1 MMVNELEVMISGN
14 KAGVLRQGTDGSLSF
29 QYLRD
34 YRGVPLS
41 SAMPLS
47 TQIYKDKIIRPYLW
61 GLLPE
66 DPNTRKYVA
75 AEAEVSYN
83 NPFALLSFI
92 GLDCPGA
99 VQFYVS
105 DTQITHEEHLIP
117 INEGDIA
124 SRLARSR
131 SNESS
136 WIADNEHWSLGGQ
149 QNKFALRK
157 NKNEWFICEGTA
169 ATTHILKSG
178 VRELAHQALNE
189 YICMRL
195 AAECGIDTAQVEYV
209 EFEGREGVEPA
220 IVVERYDRLITK
232 QHVVRLHQ
240 EDLCQALG
248 CLPDN
253 KYAMYGGPTSIDVI
267 QLLMSTGSTAANNV
281 ARFLQMLFFNYL
293 IAATDGHAK
302 NYSLMLNVSGDH
314 RLAPMYD
321 VASIAPYI
329 ERAQWNIKP
338 PKLAMS
344 IGGENRVGH
353 LTANHLHKFVEQC
366 DLGKMGIT
374 GERCRELIMLYADL
388 IPKKLSDIFDE
399 IEDTQSALAARELR
413 ACMEEP
419 IAISCKRSKERL
431 LD

>member
-1 MMVNELEVMISGN
+1 MSIYACVW
-14 KAGVLRQGTDGSLSF
+14 Q
-29 QYLRD
+29 Q
-34 YRGVPLS
+34 
-41 SAMPLS
+41 SA
-47 TQIYKDKIIRPYLW
+47 
-61 GLLPE
+61 
-66 DPNTRKYVA
+66 
-75 AEAEVSYN
+75 
-83 NPFALLSFI
+83 
-92 GLDCPGA
+92 
-99 VQFYVS
+99 
-105 DTQITHEEHLIP
+105 
-117 INEGDIA
+117 
-124 SRLARSR
+124 
-131 SNESS
+131 
-136 WIADNEHWSLGGQ
+136 
-149 QNKFALRK
+149 
-157 NKNEWFICEGTA
+157 
-169 ATTHILKSG
+169 
-178 VRELAHQALNE
+178 
-189 YICMRL
+189 
-195 AAECGIDTAQVEYV
+195 GIDAAQVEYV

-253 KYAMYGGPTSIDVI
+253 KYTMYGGPTSIDVI